1 MRRVTRVALLAGCT
15 IALTAASVPALRGG
29 WAILTVH
36 DLPESLEAGRPT
48 TIQFSLRQ
56 HGEEMMAGRAPVVQL
71 RSGNLITGTREDI
84 RAERTRTP
92 GVYRVSFTPSSE
104 GELRISVDTDF
115 HGWVARLLPMPVN
128 GRAGNSANASS
139 ANGAAVRTVAASGP
153 MSAEQRGRALYVA
166 KGCVGCHTKTD
177 DAALSDFREMRVGPD
192 LTGRSYPAQ
201 WLVQKITDPAS
212 LRPAGPRAMNL
223 MPQLEVSA
231 AEAQA
236 IASYLNARTV
246 AARE

>member
-1 MRRVTRVALLAGCT
+1 VGDGLTYSSTFCAGEFSMRRVTRVALLAGCT
-15 IALTAASVPALRGG
+15 VALTAASVPILRGG

-56 HGEEMMAGRAPVVQL
+56 HGEEMMAGRVPVVQL
-71 RSGNLITGTREDI
+71 RSGNVITGKREEI

-92 GVYRVSFTPSSE
+92 GVYRASFTPSGE
-104 GELRISVDTDF
+104 GELRVSVDTDY
-115 HGWVARLLPMPVN
+115 HGFVARLLPMQV
-128 GRAGNSANASS
+128 
-139 ANGAAVRTVAASGP
+139 GARNAAS
-153 MSAEQRGRALYVA
+153 AQERGRALYVA
-166 KGCVGCHTKTD
+166 KGCVGCHTKND
-177 DAALSDFREMRVGPD
+177 DAALSDFQEMRVGPD

-246 AARE
+246 ATRE